1 MQAKFSSATESVSV
15 PRPASAPAPHN
26 LIIENRSSVTATGVT
41 RILSCDEG
49 GASLETQQGGLVI
62 GGSGIQV
69 SELSVQTG
77 EVKIY
82 GKIEYVQYTER
93 REPAGS
99 FFKRLVR

>member
-15 PRPASAPAPHN
+15 PRPAPAPAPHN
-26 LIIENRSSVTATGVT
+26 LIIENRSSVTAPGVT

-62 GGSGIQV
+62 GGSSIQV

-93 REPAGS
+93 REPAGG

>member
-49 GASLETQQGGLVI
+49 G
-62 GGSGIQV
+62 
-69 SELSVQTG
+69 